1 MASTSTST
9 HNLTSYLRALVQAKQ
24 STLCVS
30 ADVTSASEMLQLAD
44 TVGPSTVVFKTH
56 ADMHAGW
63 DSDPE
68 RGTGAQLASLA
79 RHHRFLIFED
89 RKFADIGFTVQQQYT
104 AGDYRI
110 CDWAHIVNAHVLPGP
125 DMIRALALEA
135 ADWKEGHHHHHDR
148 ESAPSGEIANLAAGD
163 PCKTP
168 LRHIPEPPQ
177 DRALLLL
184 AQMTSVGNLLDAD
197 YTAACVDMARQ
208 QLDFVMGFIALG
220 PLNAEPD
227 DDFMVMTPGCALSPE
242 ESLDGSE
249 FAGGDA
255 LGQQYVT
262 PQELMRRGCDVI
274 IVGLGICNAA
284 DPAAK
289 AEQYRLVAWKAYQE
303 RLGESGR
310 SSLE

>member
-1 MASTSTST
+1 MASTSTT
-9 HNLTSYLRALVQAKQ
+9 TQNLTSYLRILVQAKQ

-63 DSDPE
+63 DPDPE

-79 RHHRFLIFED
+79 RRHRFLIFED
-89 RKFADIGFTVQQQYT
+89 RKFADIGFTVQQQYS

-110 CDWAHIVNAHVLPGP
+110 RDWAHVVNAHVLPGP

-135 ADWKEGHHHHHDR
+135 ADWKEDHHQ
-148 ESAPSGEIANLAAGD
+148 SAPPIASSLPAVDRPG
-163 PCKTP
+163 KTSP
-168 LRHIPEPPQ
+168 LRDIPEPPQ

-220 PLNAEPD
+220 PLNSEPD
-227 DDFMVMTPGCALSPE
+227 DDFVVMTPGCALSPE

-249 FAGGDA
+249 FAGGDP

-262 PQELMRRGCDVI
+262 PQELMRRGCDII

-284 DPAAK
+284 DPAMK
-289 AEQYRLVAWKAYQE
+289 AEQYRQVAWKAYQE
-303 RLGESGR
+303 RLGNSQKSASE
-310 SSLE
+310 

>member
-1 MASTSTST
+1 MTSTST
-9 HNLTSYLRALVQAKQ
+9 TTHNLTTYLRSLVQAKQ

-30 ADVTSASEMLQLAD
+30 ADVTSATEMLKLAD

-63 DSDPE
+63 NSDPE

-79 RHHRFLIFED
+79 RRHRFLIFED

-135 ADWKEGHHHHHDR
+135 ADWKDDHNR
-148 ESAPSGEIANLAAGD
+148 EPQRRSGPGD
-163 PCKTP
+163 AKTP
-168 LRHIPEPPQ
+168 LHDIPEPPQ

-197 YTAACVDMARQ
+197 YTAACVAMARQ
-208 QLDFVMGFIALG
+208 QLDFVMGFIALN
-220 PLNAEPD
+220 PLNSEPD
-227 DDFMVMTPGCALSPE
+227 DDFVVMTPGCALSPE

-249 FAGGDA
+249 FAGGDP

-262 PQELMRRGCDVI
+262 PQELMRRGCDII

-289 AEQYRLVAWKAYQE
+289 AEQYRQVAWKAYQE
-303 RLGESGR
+303 RLGKSEER
-310 SSLE
+310 SS

>member
-1 MASTSTST
+1 MASTSTTT
-9 HNLTSYLRALVQAKQ
+9 HNLTTYLRSLVQAKQ

-30 ADVTSASEMLQLAD
+30 ADVTSAAEMLKLAD

-63 DSDPE
+63 DPDPTH
-68 RGTGAQLASLA
+68 GTGAQLASLA
-79 RHHRFLIFED
+79 RRHRFLIFED

-135 ADWKEGHHHHHDR
+135 ADWKEDHHNR
-148 ESAPSGEIANLAAGD
+148 EPQRRSGPDD
-163 PCKTP
+163 PGKTP
-168 LRHIPEPPQ
+168 PLRDIPEPPQ

-197 YTAACVDMARQ
+197 YTAACVAMARQ
-208 QLDFVMGFIALG
+208 QLDFVMGFIALN
-220 PLNAEPD
+220 PLNSEPN
-227 DDFMVMTPGCALSPE
+227 DDFVVMTPGCALSPE

-249 FAGGDA
+249 FAGGDP

-262 PQELMRRGCDVI
+262 PQELMRRGCDII

-289 AEQYRLVAWKAYQE
+289 AEQYRQVAWKAYQE
-303 RLGESGR
+303 RLGNPEK
-310 SSLE
+310 SSLK

>member
-1 MASTSTST
+1 MASTSTTT
-9 HNLTSYLRALVQAKQ
+9 HNLTTYLRSLVQAKQ

-30 ADVTSASEMLQLAD
+30 ADVTSATEMLKLAD

-63 DSDPE
+63 NSDPE

-79 RHHRFLIFED
+79 RRHRFLIFED

-135 ADWKEGHHHHHDR
+135 AGWKDDHNR
-148 ESAPSGEIANLAAGD
+148 EPQRRSGPGD
-163 PCKTP
+163 AKTP
-168 LRHIPEPPQ
+168 LHDIPEPPQ

-197 YTAACVDMARQ
+197 YTAACVAMARQ
-208 QLDFVMGFIALG
+208 QLDFVMGFIALN
-220 PLNAEPD
+220 PLNSEPD
-227 DDFMVMTPGCALSPE
+227 DDFVVMTPGCALSPE

-249 FAGGDA
+249 FAGGDP

-262 PQELMRRGCDVI
+262 PQVLMRRGCDII

-289 AEQYRLVAWKAYQE
+289 AEQYRQVAWKAYQE
-303 RLGESGR
+303 RLGKSEER
-310 SSLE
+310 SS